1 MVNLKAIPY
10 NLSDADI
17 AWVESTIASMTPEE
31 KVGQLFWQLGAGN
44 SEEYYRELMEKYHL
58 GGCRYNG
65 MPGKMV
71 LSQNRTFQKYAK
83 IPVFIACNP
92 EQGGSGVCSDGTYV
106 APQVMIGATGKT
118 EYAQAMGRVSGVQI
132 KAAGCNMAFAPV
144 VDITY
149 NWECEETLM
158 RSYGNDPKMVADM
171 GKAFMDGLHETEGVY
186 CCAKHFPGNGQDY
199 RDAHLSNNVNYF
211 GHDDWMASYGQVYK
225 TLIDNGLDAI
235 MGGHILMPTLMQ
247 EINPDI
253 TPDTIMPGTLCKEIM
268 TDLLRG
274 ELGFNGMVVTDAS
287 HMVGMTNRM
296 KRADMLPAAINAGCD
311 MFLFFNDPD
320 EDFAAMLNA
329 YNTGIISEERMT
341 EALTRILGLK
351 AAKGMH
357 EKTLEEL
364 VGTEEELAC
373 ALAKEEFKALAPAI
387 AADALTLVKYKDEGV
402 LPLSPEKTKR
412 IMIVNLK
419 AAEGPMQKLMAV
431 AMGGQ
436 GQQKS
441 AAERLRDKLNAQG
454 FEAFLYES
462 PLDKMMKE
470 VAAGKP
476 FNLNLYFAGKNAI
489 SEFTSGMDLV
499 ITFMDIANG
508 HPAFGLS
515 KGGGEIPWYVHEIP
529 VIGISMNKPTMLADV
544 PMLRTYINTYDD
556 KEDTMNALVEA
567 LLTGPEAFKGTDPID
582 SYCGL
587 YDTHM

>member
-1 MVNLKAIPY
+1 MVNLKAMPY
-10 NLSDADI
+10 NLCDEDI
-17 AWVESTIASMTPEE
+17 AWVEQTIAAMTPEE

-71 LSQNRTFQKYAK
+71 LQQNRTFQKYAK
-83 IPVFIACNP
+83 VPVFIACNP

-106 APQVMIGATGKT
+106 APQVMIGATGNP
-118 EYAQAMGRVSGVQI
+118 EYARAMGRISGAQI
-132 KAAGCNMAFAPV
+132 KATGCNMAFSPV

-149 NWECEETLM
+149 NWECEEVLM
-158 RSYGNDPKMVADM
+158 RAYGNDPKQVASM
-171 GKAFMDGLHETEGVY
+171 GKAFMEGLRETDGVY

-199 RDAHLSNNVNYF
+199 RDAHLSNNVNHF
-211 GHDDWMASYGQVYK
+211 DHDDWMASYGYVYK

-235 MGGHILMPTLMQ
+235 MGGHILMPEYMAQ
-247 EINPDI
+247 VDPDI
-253 TPDTIMPGTLCKEIM
+253 TPDTIMPATLCKEIM
-268 TDLLRG
+268 TDLLRR

-296 KRADMLPAAINAGCD
+296 KRSDMLPAAINAGCD

-320 EDFAAMLNA
+320 EDFATMLNA
-329 YNTGIISEERMT
+329 YQTGIISQERMT

-351 AAKGMH
+351 AAKGLH
-357 EKTLEEL
+357 KKSLEEL
-364 VGTEEELAC
+364 VGTEEELEKAISN
-373 ALAKEEFKALAPAI
+373 EEFKAVAPAI
-387 AADALTLVKYKDEGV
+387 ARDALTLVKYKDEGV

-412 IMIVNLK
+412 VMIVNLK
-419 AAEGPMQKLMAV
+419 AAEGPMSKLMAL
-431 AMGGQ
+431 AMGGR
-436 GQQKS
+436 GPQKS
-441 AAERLRDKLNAQG
+441 AAERLRDKLTEKG
-454 FEAFLYES
+454 FNAFLYES
-462 PLDKMMKE
+462 PVDKMMKE
-470 VAAGKP
+470 ISEGKP

-499 ITFMDIANG
+499 ITFMDIAGG

-515 KGGGEIPWYVHEIP
+515 KGGGEIPWYVHEVP
-529 VIGISMNKPTMLADV
+529 VVAISMNKPTMLADI
-544 PMLRTYINTYDD
+544 PMVRTYINTYDS
-556 KEDTMNALVEA
+556 KEHTMDALVDA

-582 SYCGL
+582 SYCGM